1 MPWSFKTTFDDVRP
15 AGGSRQ
21 LATEGFY
28 LVKIRDTEARETKAG
43 NARALFRLIVMDGPE
58 KGAPTTFGL
67 NLPTAPDD
75 WIRSYWMSLL
85 ISLGAA
91 EDKLRLKEITIDG
104 GKLIGKLGYIHFT
117 PAPEGGHAAFRWIC
131 QEDYEFQMKL
141 AATAS
146 PPGGGSQEP
155 IVEEKEAVAVKDS
168 GSNGVSS
175 KGEVAAPD
183 ESDPLGFLEI

>member
-28 LVKIRDTEARETKAG
+28 RVKIRDTEARETKAG

-75 WIRSYWMSLL
+75 WVRSYWMSLL

-91 EDKLRLKEITIDG
+91 EDKLRVKEMTIDG
-104 GKLIGKLGYIHFT
+104 SKLIGKLGYIHFT
-117 PAPEGGHAAFRWIC
+117 PAPEGGYPAFRWIC

-141 AATAS
+141 ATTAPAT
-146 PPGGGSQEP
+146 P
-155 IVEEKEAVAVKDS
+155 IVEEEKKEVAVEDT

-175 KGEVAAPD
+175 KGAAAAASD
-183 ESDPLGFLEI
+183 DSDPLSFLEI